1 MLPHAPANVSTHGR
15 GHFICLFYFS
25 SSHSYSSLMKIQLS
39 CGKTL
44 QSRRRISPA
53 VGGWG
58 GGTGAGVGGD
68 QLRVQPLKI
77 AVR

>member
-1 MLPHAPANVSTHGR
+1 
-15 GHFICLFYFS
+15 
-25 SSHSYSSLMKIQLS
+25 MKIQLS
-39 CGKTL
+39 CGETL

-58 GGTGAGVGGD
+58 GVGVGD

-77 AVR
+77 AVS